1 MEVTVHF
8 TGEVIS
14 TSEQQQASPP
24 SPSSPARLAG
34 PPRLGVSTNCNY
46 CPTGG
51 ELVLITSSPQRM
63 PDNATYIKVLSSQRA
78 AGVFMRYFT
87 LYGARGGH
95 TNPAPLPFR
104 VAKAEPCT
112 QTAGTETVPEAR
124 KVTRRRRAR
133 GKERK
138 RKTPQP
144 DHQCPGLRENR
155 KLVQLI

>member
-1 MEVTVHF
+1 
-8 TGEVIS
+8 
-14 TSEQQQASPP
+14 
-24 SPSSPARLAG
+24 
-34 PPRLGVSTNCNY
+34 
-46 CPTGG
+46 
-51 ELVLITSSPQRM
+51 M
-63 PDNATYIKVLSSQRA
+63 PDNATYIKLLSSQRA

-112 QTAGTETVPEAR
+112 QTAGIETLPEAR

-133 GKERK
+133 GKESK

-144 DHQCPGLRENR
+144 CHRCPGLRENR
-155 KLVQLI
+155 KLFQLIGGPGFKSIHHLIAFIQEGDIIHCFILISTGVEDYIRFCCFYSLNNLVKV